1 MHALILQGFDDNDY
15 QGKRKMTDLDKDLP
29 LREDLARL
37 NRLLETLLREQAGDE
52 VVDEIRAIP
61 AGALQHD
68 KRADELVQRL
78 SPAATT
84 ALVRACGLY
93 SQLFNIAEDLHHAR
107 RRRAHQRAGS
117 QPQRGS
123 LSRAL
128 STIHEAGVPFAQLN
142 AALQDASV
150 SAVLTAHPTEVQ
162 RQSVLDGHRAVRK
175 FLQQLSSAEIT
186 PEEEQEVEAKLTRVI
201 HALWQTTEIRPF
213 KMTVADEIENGV
225 AYHPL
230 SFFQSIPAL
239 YDRLGKQIRE
249 LWGERAEIP
258 SFLRVGSWIGGD
270 RDGNPNVDAGVLRHA
285 VKRQAEVAFKHYF
298 YELAGLY
305 RELSLSQRHVQVS
318 AGVQCLAAASPDTA
332 ISRKEEPYRLAL
344 ASIEGRLSATA
355 AGLGLAARGRWNAGA
370 PYGSAVELQAELQT
384 LADSLTEHGSGLLV
398 EGRLGKLLR
407 AVDVF
412 GFYLMPLDLRQH
424 AEKHAAVVSELF
436 THANLEQYDAL
447 DEAAR
452 VRVLLRE
459 LATPRLLYSPFL
471 SYSADSEKELGIFR
485 EAALVQRQFGDG
497 AIAQCIISNC
507 ASVSD
512 ILALALLCKECGL
525 LRLDGGVPAIS
536 LNLVPL
542 FETIADLDASAD
554 IMQQLFAQPWYQ
566 QLLKSRGGVQE
577 VMLGYSDSN
586 KDGGYVTSQWQLYQA
601 EQRLVR
607 VFDNA
612 GIKMRL
618 FHGRGGSVGRG
629 GGPSYEAIMAQ
640 PAGTVVGRIRI
651 TEQGEVITAKF
662 ADPDNAT
669 RNLEALVAATLESTL
684 AHGDSRI
691 TDESAVAE
699 LSDSAFRAYR
709 ALVESEGFMQYFM
722 EATPI
727 GAIAKLNIGSRPA
740 SRKTLAS
747 IKDLRAIPWVFSWS
761 QSRVMLPG
769 WYGFGSAVR
778 AFLDAHGEAAGLAR
792 LRELYTGSPFL
803 QVMLSN
809 MEQVLAKT
817 DLQIARRYAALVG
830 ESALADRLFGR
841 LQAEFDATLAAFFAI
856 TGQDKLLQGNPT
868 LARSLDTRL
877 PYLDALNLLQVELL
891 RRLRQQPD
899 DEEALYA
906 IHLTIN
912 GISAGLRNSG

>member
-1 MHALILQGFDDNDY
+1 MND
-15 QGKRKMTDLDKDLP
+15 QDKDLP

-37 NRLLETLLREQAGDE
+37 NRLLEALLLEQEGIE

-61 AGALQHD
+61 SGAQRHD
-68 KRADELVQRL
+68 AEADALVERL
-78 SPAATT
+78 SPATTT

-117 QPQRGS
+117 APQRGS

-128 STIHEAGVPFAQLN
+128 SSLHESGVDFASLN
-142 AALQDASV
+142 AALQEASV

-175 FLQQLSSAEIT
+175 FLQQLSSSDIT
-186 PEEEQEVEAKLTRVI
+186 PEEEAEVEAKLQRVI
-201 HALWQTTEIRPF
+201 HTLWQTTEIRTF

-230 SFFQSIPAL
+230 SFFQAIPAL
-239 YDRLGKQIRE
+239 YERLGRQMRE
-249 LWGERAEIP
+249 LWGQDAPIP

-285 VKRQAEVAFKHYF
+285 ITRQAEVAFKHYF

-305 RELSLSQRHVQVS
+305 RELALSARHVSVS
-318 AGVQCLAAASPDTA
+318 PAVAALAAVSPDSA
-332 ISRKEEPYRLAL
+332 ISRREEPYRLAL
-344 ASIEGRLSATA
+344 ATIEGRLSATA
-355 AGLGLAARGRWNAGA
+355 ANLGLPLRGRWTAGDA
-370 PYGSAVELQAELQT
+370 YPDTDALQADLAALRDSLAANGSA
-384 LADSLTEHGSGLLV
+384 LLV
-398 EGRLGKLLR
+398 YGRLGKLAR

-424 AEKHAAVVSELF
+424 AEKHAAVVGELF
-436 THANLEQYDAL
+436 AHANLEHYAAL

-471 SYSADSEKELGIFR
+471 SYSADSEKELAIFR
-485 EAALVQRQFGDG
+485 EAALVQQQFGQG

-512 ILALALLCKECGL
+512 ILALALLAKESGL
-525 LRLDGGVPAIS
+525 LRLDGGVPSIS

-542 FETIADLDASAD
+542 FETIADLDASAA
-554 IMQQLFAQPWYQ
+554 IMQQLFALPWYQ
-566 QLLKSRGGVQE
+566 QLLKSRDGVQE

-586 KDGGYVTSQWQLYQA
+586 KDGGYLTSQWELYQA

-607 VFDNA
+607 VFDAA
-612 GIKMRL
+612 GVKMRL

-651 TEQGEVITAKF
+651 TEQGEIITAKF

-669 RNLEALVAATLESTL
+669 RNLEALVAATLEATL
-684 AHGDSRI
+684 SQGSQQD
-691 TDESAVAE
+691 TDESVLAE
-699 LSDSAFRAYR
+699 LSGHAYR
-709 ALVESEGFMQYFM
+709 TNRELVESDGFMQYFM

-727 GAIAKLNIGSRPA
+727 SAIAKLNIGSRPA
-740 SRKTLAS
+740 SRKALAS

-769 WYGFGSAVR
+769 WYGFGSAVS
-778 AFLDAHGEAAGLAR
+778 AFLAAHGNDAGLAQ
-792 LRELYTGSPFL
+792 LQALYHQSPFF
-803 QVMLSN
+803 QVRLSN
-809 MEQVLAKT
+809 MEQVLAKA

-830 ESALADRLFGR
+830 DAALADRLFGG
-841 LQAEFDATLAAFFAI
+841 LQAEFDKTLAAFFAI

-877 PYLDALNLLQVELL
+877 PYLDALNLLQVKLL
-891 RRLRQQPD
+891 QRLRQEPD
-899 DEEALYA
+899 DEAALYA

-912 GISAGLRNSG
+912 GISAGLR

>member
-1 MHALILQGFDDNDY
+1 MND
-15 QGKRKMTDLDKDLP
+15 QDKDLP

-37 NRLLETLLREQAGDE
+37 NRLLEVLLLEQEGAE

-61 AGALQHD
+61 GGAQRHD
-68 KRADELVQRL
+68 AEADALVERL
-78 SPAATT
+78 SPATTT

-117 QPQRGS
+117 APQRGS

-128 STIHEAGVPFAQLN
+128 ASLHENGVDFASLN

-175 FLQQLSSAEIT
+175 FLQQLSSPDIT
-186 PEEEQEVEAKLTRVI
+186 PEEEAEVEAKLQRVI
-201 HALWQTTEIRPF
+201 HTLWQTTEIRPF

-230 SFFQSIPAL
+230 SFFQAIPAL
-239 YDRLGKQIRE
+239 YERLGRQMRE
-249 LWGERAEIP
+249 LWGQDAAIP

-285 VKRQAEVAFKHYF
+285 ITRQAEVAFKHYF

-305 RELSLSQRHVQVS
+305 RELSLSSRHIRVS
-318 AGVQCLAAASPDTA
+318 PAVAALAAVSPDAA
-332 ISRKEEPYRLAL
+332 ISRREEPYRLAL
-344 ASIEGRLSATA
+344 ATIEGRLSATA
-355 AGLGLAARGRWNAGA
+355 AKLGLPLRGRWTAGEA
-370 PYGSAVELQAELQT
+370 YPDTDALQADLAALRDSLAANGSA
-384 LADSLTEHGSGLLV
+384 LLV
-398 EGRLGKLLR
+398 YGRLGKLAR

-424 AEKHAAVVSELF
+424 AEKHAGVVGELF
-436 THANLEQYDAL
+436 AHANLEHYAAL

-471 SYSADSEKELGIFR
+471 SYSADSEKELAIFR
-485 EAALVQRQFGDG
+485 EAALVQQQFGQG

-512 ILALALLCKECGL
+512 ILALALLAKESGL
-525 LRLDGGVPAIS
+525 LRLDGGVPVIS

-542 FETIADLDASAD
+542 FETIADLDASAA
-554 IMQQLFAQPWYQ
+554 IMQQLFALPWYQ
-566 QLLKSRGGVQE
+566 QLLKSRGSVQE

-586 KDGGYVTSQWQLYQA
+586 KDGGYLTSQWELYQA

-607 VFDNA
+607 VFDAA
-612 GIKMRL
+612 GVKMRL

-651 TEQGEVITAKF
+651 TEQGEIITAKF

-669 RNLEALVAATLESTL
+669 RNLEALVAATLEATL
-684 AHGDSRI
+684 SQGSQQD
-691 TDESAVAE
+691 TDESVLAE
-699 LSDSAFRAYR
+699 LSGHAYRTYR
-709 ALVESEGFMQYFM
+709 ALVESDGFMQYFM

-727 GAIAKLNIGSRPA
+727 SAIAKLNIGSRPA
-740 SRKTLAS
+740 SRKALAS

-769 WYGFGSAVR
+769 WYGFGSAVK
-778 AFLDAHGEAAGLAR
+778 AFLAAHGNDAGLAQ
-792 LRELYTGSPFL
+792 LQALYRQSPFF

-809 MEQVLAKT
+809 MEQVLAKA

-830 ESALADRLFGR
+830 DDALADRLFGG
-841 LQAEFDATLAAFFAI
+841 LQAEFDKTLAAFFAI

-877 PYLDALNLLQVELL
+877 PYLDALNLLQVKLL
-891 RRLRQQPD
+891 QRLRQEPD
-899 DEEALYA
+899 DEAALYA

>member
-1 MHALILQGFDDNDY
+1 MSDQ
-15 QGKRKMTDLDKDLP
+15 DKDLP

-37 NRLLETLLREQAGDE
+37 NRLLEALLLEQEGAE

-61 AGALQHD
+61 SGAQRHD
-68 KRADELVQRL
+68 AAADALVERL
-78 SPAATT
+78 SPATTT

-117 QPQRGS
+117 APQRGS

-128 STIHEAGVPFAQLN
+128 TSLHDSGVDFASLN
-142 AALQDASV
+142 AALQEASV

-175 FLQQLSSAEIT
+175 FLQQLSSSDIT
-186 PEEEQEVEAKLTRVI
+186 PEEEAEVEAKLQRVI
-201 HALWQTTEIRPF
+201 HTLWQTTEIRPF

-230 SFFQSIPAL
+230 SFFQAIPAL
-239 YDRLGKQIRE
+239 YERLGRQMRE
-249 LWGERAEIP
+249 LWGQDAAIP

-285 VKRQAEVAFKHYF
+285 ITRQAEVAFKHYF

-305 RELSLSQRHVQVS
+305 RELSLSSRHIRVS
-318 AGVQCLAAASPDTA
+318 PAVAALAAASPDSA
-332 ISRKEEPYRLAL
+332 ISRREEPYRLAL
-344 ASIEGRLSATA
+344 ATIEGRLSATA
-355 AGLGLAARGRWNAGA
+355 ANLGLPLRGRWTAGDA
-370 PYGSAVELQAELQT
+370 YPDTATLQADLAALRDSLAANGSA
-384 LADSLTEHGSGLLV
+384 LLV
-398 EGRLGKLLR
+398 YGRLGKLAR

-424 AEKHAAVVSELF
+424 AEKHAAVVGELF
-436 THANLEQYDAL
+436 AHANLEHYAAL

-471 SYSADSEKELGIFR
+471 SYSADSEKELAIFR
-485 EAALVQRQFGDG
+485 EAARVQQQFGQG

-512 ILALALLCKECGL
+512 ILALALLAKESGL

-542 FETIADLDASAD
+542 FETIADLDAAAG
-554 IMQQLFAQPWYQ
+554 IMQQLFALPWYQ
-566 QLLKSRGGVQE
+566 QLLKSRNGVQE

-586 KDGGYVTSQWQLYQA
+586 KDGGYLTSQWELYQA

-607 VFDNA
+607 VFDAA
-612 GIKMRL
+612 GVKMRL

-651 TEQGEVITAKF
+651 TEQGEIITAKF

-669 RNLEALVAATLESTL
+669 RNLEALVAATLEATL
-684 AHGDSRI
+684 SQGSQQD
-691 TDESAVAE
+691 TDESVLAE
-699 LSDSAFRAYR
+699 LSGHAYRTYR
-709 ALVESEGFMQYFM
+709 ALVESDGFMQYFM

-727 GAIAKLNIGSRPA
+727 SAIAKLNIGSRPA
-740 SRKTLAS
+740 SRKALAS

-769 WYGFGSAVR
+769 WYGFGSAVS
-778 AFLDAHGEAAGLAR
+778 AFLAAHGNDAGLAQ
-792 LRELYTGSPFL
+792 LQALYRQSPFF

-809 MEQVLAKT
+809 MEQVLAKA

-830 ESALADRLFGR
+830 DAALADRLFGG
-841 LQAEFDATLAAFFAI
+841 LQAEFDKTLAAFFAI

-877 PYLDALNLLQVELL
+877 PYLDALNLLQVKLL
-891 RRLRQQPD
+891 QRLRQEPD
-899 DEEALYA
+899 DEAALYA

>member
-1 MHALILQGFDDNDY
+1 MSDQ
-15 QGKRKMTDLDKDLP
+15 DKDLP

-37 NRLLETLLREQAGDE
+37 NRLLEALLLEQEGAE

-61 AGALQHD
+61 SGAQRHD
-68 KRADELVQRL
+68 AAADALVERL
-78 SPAATT
+78 SPATTT

-117 QPQRGS
+117 APQRGS

-128 STIHEAGVPFAQLN
+128 TSLHDSGVDFASLN
-142 AALQDASV
+142 AALQEASV

-175 FLQQLSSAEIT
+175 FLQQLSSSDIT
-186 PEEEQEVEAKLTRVI
+186 PEEEAEVEAKLQRVI
-201 HALWQTTEIRPF
+201 HTLWQTTEIRPF

-230 SFFQSIPAL
+230 SFFQAIPAL
-239 YDRLGKQIRE
+239 YERLGRQMRE
-249 LWGERAEIP
+249 LWGQDAAIP

-285 VKRQAEVAFKHYF
+285 ITRQAEVAFKHYF

-305 RELSLSQRHVQVS
+305 RELSLSSRHIRVS
-318 AGVQCLAAASPDTA
+318 PAVAALAAASPDSA
-332 ISRKEEPYRLAL
+332 ISRREEPYRLAL
-344 ASIEGRLSATA
+344 ATIEGRLSATA
-355 AGLGLAARGRWNAGA
+355 ANLGLPLRGRWTAGDA
-370 PYGSAVELQAELQT
+370 YPDTATLQADLAALRDSLAANGSA
-384 LADSLTEHGSGLLV
+384 LLV
-398 EGRLGKLLR
+398 YGRLGKLAR

-424 AEKHAAVVSELF
+424 AEKHAAVVGELF
-436 THANLEQYDAL
+436 AHANLEHYAAL

-471 SYSADSEKELGIFR
+471 SYSADSEKELAIFR
-485 EAALVQRQFGDG
+485 EAARVQQQFGQG

-512 ILALALLCKECGL
+512 ILALALLAKESGL

-542 FETIADLDASAD
+542 FETIADLDAAAG
-554 IMQQLFAQPWYQ
+554 IMQQLFALPWYQ
-566 QLLKSRGGVQE
+566 QLLKSRNGVQE

-586 KDGGYVTSQWQLYQA
+586 KDGGYLTSQWELYQA

-607 VFDNA
+607 VFDAA
-612 GIKMRL
+612 GVKMRL

-651 TEQGEVITAKF
+651 TEQGEIITAKF

-669 RNLEALVAATLESTL
+669 RNLEALVAATLEATL
-684 AHGDSRI
+684 SQGSQQD
-691 TDESAVAE
+691 TDESVLAE
-699 LSDSAFRAYR
+699 LSGHAYRTYR
-709 ALVESEGFMQYFM
+709 ALVESDGFMQYFM

-727 GAIAKLNIGSRPA
+727 SAIAKLNIGSRPA
-740 SRKTLAS
+740 SRKALAS

-769 WYGFGSAVR
+769 WYGFGSAVS
-778 AFLDAHGEAAGLAR
+778 AFLAAHGHDAGLAQ
-792 LRELYTGSPFL
+792 LQALYRQSPFF

-809 MEQVLAKT
+809 MEQVLAKA

-830 ESALADRLFGR
+830 DAALADRLFGG
-841 LQAEFDATLAAFFAI
+841 LQAEFDKTLAAFFAI

-877 PYLDALNLLQVELL
+877 PYLDALNLLQVKLL
-891 RRLRQQPD
+891 QRLRQEPD
-899 DEEALYA
+899 DEAALYA

>member
-1 MHALILQGFDDNDY
+1 MND
-15 QGKRKMTDLDKDLP
+15 QDKDLP

-37 NRLLETLLREQAGDE
+37 NRLLEALLLEQEGAE

-61 AGALQHD
+61 GGAQRHD
-68 KRADELVQRL
+68 AEADALVERL
-78 SPAATT
+78 SPATTT

-117 QPQRGS
+117 APQRGS

-128 STIHEAGVPFAQLN
+128 ASLHENGVDFASLN

-175 FLQQLSSAEIT
+175 FLQQLSSPDIT
-186 PEEEQEVEAKLTRVI
+186 PEEEAEVEAKLQRVI
-201 HALWQTTEIRPF
+201 HTLWQTTEIRPF

-230 SFFQSIPAL
+230 SFFQAIPAL
-239 YDRLGKQIRE
+239 YERLGRQMRE
-249 LWGERAEIP
+249 LWGQDAAIP

-285 VKRQAEVAFKHYF
+285 ITRQAEVAFKHYF

-305 RELSLSQRHVQVS
+305 RELSLSLRHIRVS
-318 AGVQCLAAASPDTA
+318 PAVAALATVSPDAA
-332 ISRKEEPYRLAL
+332 ISRREEPYRLAL
-344 ASIEGRLSATA
+344 ATIEGRLSATA
-355 AGLGLAARGRWNAGA
+355 ANLGLPLRGRWTAGEA
-370 PYGSAVELQAELQT
+370 YPDTDALQADLAALRDSLAANGSA
-384 LADSLTEHGSGLLV
+384 LLV
-398 EGRLGKLLR
+398 YGRLGKLAR

-424 AEKHAAVVSELF
+424 AEKHAGVVGELF
-436 THANLEQYDAL
+436 AHANLEHYAAL

-471 SYSADSEKELGIFR
+471 SYSADSEKELAIFR
-485 EAALVQRQFGDG
+485 EAALVQQQFGQG

-512 ILALALLCKECGL
+512 ILALALLAKESGL
-525 LRLDGGVPAIS
+525 LRLDGGVPVIS

-542 FETIADLDASAD
+542 FETIADLDASAA
-554 IMQQLFAQPWYQ
+554 IMQQLFALPWYQ
-566 QLLKSRGGVQE
+566 QLLKSRGSVQE

-586 KDGGYVTSQWQLYQA
+586 KDGGYLTSQWELYQA

-607 VFDNA
+607 VFDAA
-612 GIKMRL
+612 GVKMRL

-651 TEQGEVITAKF
+651 TEQGEIITAKF

-669 RNLEALVAATLESTL
+669 RNLEALVAATLEATL
-684 AHGDSRI
+684 SQGSQQD
-691 TDESAVAE
+691 TDESVLAE
-699 LSDSAFRAYR
+699 LSGHAYRTYR
-709 ALVESEGFMQYFM
+709 ALVESDGFMQYFM

-727 GAIAKLNIGSRPA
+727 SAIAKLNIGSRPA
-740 SRKTLAS
+740 SRKALAS

-769 WYGFGSAVR
+769 WFGFGSAVK
-778 AFLDAHGEAAGLAR
+778 AFLAAHGNDAGLAQ
-792 LRELYTGSPFL
+792 LQALYRQSPFF

-809 MEQVLAKT
+809 MEQVLAKA

-830 ESALADRLFGR
+830 DDALADRLFGG
-841 LQAEFDATLAAFFAI
+841 LQAEFDKTLAAFFAI

-877 PYLDALNLLQVELL
+877 PYLDALNLLQVKLL
-891 RRLRQQPD
+891 QRLRQEPD
-899 DEEALYA
+899 DEAALYA

>member
-1 MHALILQGFDDNDY
+1 MND
-15 QGKRKMTDLDKDLP
+15 QDKDLP

-37 NRLLETLLREQAGDE
+37 NRLLEALLLEQEGTE

-61 AGALQHD
+61 SGAQRHD
-68 KRADELVQRL
+68 AEADALVERL
-78 SPAATT
+78 SPATTT

-117 QPQRGS
+117 APQRGS

-128 STIHEAGVPFAQLN
+128 ASLHESGVDFASLN

-175 FLQQLSSAEIT
+175 FLQQLSSADIT
-186 PEEEQEVEAKLTRVI
+186 PEEETEVEAKLQRVI
-201 HALWQTTEIRPF
+201 HTLWQTTEIRPF

-230 SFFQSIPAL
+230 SFFQAIPAL
-239 YDRLGKQIRE
+239 YERLGRQMRE
-249 LWGERAEIP
+249 LWGQDAAIP

-285 VKRQAEVAFKHYF
+285 ITRQAEVAFKHYF

-305 RELSLSQRHVQVS
+305 RELSLSSRHIRVS
-318 AGVQCLAAASPDTA
+318 PAVAALAAVSPDAA
-332 ISRKEEPYRLAL
+332 ISRREEPYRLAL
-344 ASIEGRLSATA
+344 ATIEGRLSATA
-355 AGLGLAARGRWNAGA
+355 ANLGLPLRGRWTAGETYPDTDA
-370 PYGSAVELQAELQT
+370 LQADLAALRDSLAANGSA
-384 LADSLTEHGSGLLV
+384 LLV
-398 EGRLGKLLR
+398 YGRLGKLAR

-424 AEKHAAVVSELF
+424 AEKHAGVVGELF
-436 THANLEQYDAL
+436 AHANLEHYAAL

-471 SYSADSEKELGIFR
+471 SYSADSEKELAIFR
-485 EAALVQRQFGDG
+485 EAALVQQHFGQG

-512 ILALALLCKECGL
+512 ILALALLAKESGL
-525 LRLDGGVPAIS
+525 LRLDGGVPVIS

-542 FETIADLDASAD
+542 FETIADLDASAA
-554 IMQQLFAQPWYQ
+554 IMQQLFALPWYQ
-566 QLLKSRGGVQE
+566 QLLKSRGSVQE

-586 KDGGYVTSQWQLYQA
+586 KDGGYLTSQWELYQA

-607 VFDNA
+607 VFDAA
-612 GIKMRL
+612 GVKMRL

-629 GGPSYEAIMAQ
+629 GGPAYEAIMAQ

-651 TEQGEVITAKF
+651 TEQGEIITAKF

-669 RNLEALVAATLESTL
+669 RNLEALVAATLEATL
-684 AHGDSRI
+684 SQGSQQD
-691 TDESAVAE
+691 TDESVLAE
-699 LSDSAFRAYR
+699 LSGHAYRTYR
-709 ALVESEGFMQYFM
+709 ALVESDGFMQYFM

-727 GAIAKLNIGSRPA
+727 SAIAKLNIGSRPA
-740 SRKTLAS
+740 SRKALAS

-769 WYGFGSAVR
+769 WYGFGSAVS
-778 AFLDAHGEAAGLAR
+778 AFLAAHGNDAGLAQ
-792 LRELYTGSPFL
+792 LQALYRQSPFF
-803 QVMLSN
+803 QVILSN
-809 MEQVLAKT
+809 MEQVLAKA

-830 ESALADRLFGR
+830 DAALADRLFGG
-841 LQAEFDATLAAFFAI
+841 LQAEFDKTLAAFFAI

-877 PYLDALNLLQVELL
+877 PYLDALNLLQVKLL
-891 RRLRQQPD
+891 QRLRQEPD
-899 DEEALYA
+899 DEAALYA

>member
-1 MHALILQGFDDNDY
+1 MND
-15 QGKRKMTDLDKDLP
+15 QDKDLP

-37 NRLLETLLREQAGDE
+37 NRLLEALLLEQEGTE

-61 AGALQHD
+61 SGAQRHD
-68 KRADELVQRL
+68 AEADALVERL
-78 SPAATT
+78 SPATTT

-117 QPQRGS
+117 APQRGS

-128 STIHEAGVPFAQLN
+128 ASLHESGVDFASLN

-175 FLQQLSSAEIT
+175 FLQQLSSADIT
-186 PEEEQEVEAKLTRVI
+186 PEEETEVEAKLQRVI
-201 HALWQTTEIRPF
+201 HTLWQTTEIRPF

-230 SFFQSIPAL
+230 SFFQAIPAL
-239 YDRLGKQIRE
+239 YERLGRQMRE
-249 LWGERAEIP
+249 LWGQDAAIP

-270 RDGNPNVDAGVLRHA
+270 RDGNPNVDASVLRHA
-285 VKRQAEVAFKHYF
+285 ITRQAEVAFKHYF

-305 RELSLSQRHVQVS
+305 RELSLSSRHIRVS
-318 AGVQCLAAASPDTA
+318 PAVAALAAVSPDAA
-332 ISRKEEPYRLAL
+332 ISRREEPYRLAL
-344 ASIEGRLSATA
+344 ATIEGRLSATA
-355 AGLGLAARGRWNAGA
+355 ANLGLPLRGRWTAGEA
-370 PYGSAVELQAELQT
+370 YPDTAALQADLAALRDSLAANGSA
-384 LADSLTEHGSGLLV
+384 LLV
-398 EGRLGKLLR
+398 YGRLGKLAR

-424 AEKHAAVVSELF
+424 AEKHAGVVGELF
-436 THANLEQYDAL
+436 AHANLEHYAAL

-471 SYSADSEKELGIFR
+471 SYSADSEKELAIFR
-485 EAALVQRQFGDG
+485 EAALVQQQFGQG

-512 ILALALLCKECGL
+512 ILALALLAKESGL
-525 LRLDGGVPAIS
+525 LRLDGGVPVIS

-542 FETIADLDASAD
+542 FETIADLDASAA
-554 IMQQLFAQPWYQ
+554 IMQQLFALPWYQ
-566 QLLKSRGGVQE
+566 QLLKSRGSVQE

-586 KDGGYVTSQWQLYQA
+586 KDGGYLTSQWELYQA

-607 VFDNA
+607 VFDAA
-612 GIKMRL
+612 GVKMRL

-629 GGPSYEAIMAQ
+629 GGPAYEAIMAQ

-651 TEQGEVITAKF
+651 TEQGEIITAKF

-669 RNLEALVAATLESTL
+669 RNLEALVAATLEATL
-684 AHGDSRI
+684 SQGSQQD
-691 TDESAVAE
+691 TDESVLAE
-699 LSDSAFRAYR
+699 LSGHAYRTYR
-709 ALVESEGFMQYFM
+709 ALVESDGFMQYFM

-727 GAIAKLNIGSRPA
+727 SAIAKLNIGSRPA
-740 SRKTLAS
+740 SRKALAS

-769 WYGFGSAVR
+769 WYGFGSAVS
-778 AFLDAHGEAAGLAR
+778 AFLAAHGNDAGLAQ
-792 LRELYTGSPFL
+792 LQALYRQSPFF
-803 QVMLSN
+803 QVILSN
-809 MEQVLAKT
+809 MEQVLAKA

-830 ESALADRLFGR
+830 DAALADRLFGG
-841 LQAEFDATLAAFFAI
+841 LQAEFDKTLAAFFAI

-877 PYLDALNLLQVELL
+877 PYLDALNLLQVKLL
-891 RRLRQQPD
+891 QRLRQEPD
-899 DEEALYA
+899 DEAALYA

>member
-1 MHALILQGFDDNDY
+1 MND
-15 QGKRKMTDLDKDLP
+15 QDKDLP

-37 NRLLETLLREQAGDE
+37 NRLLEALLLEQEGIE

-61 AGALQHD
+61 SGAQRHD
-68 KRADELVQRL
+68 AEADALVERL
-78 SPAATT
+78 SPATTT

-117 QPQRGS
+117 APQRGS

-128 STIHEAGVPFAQLN
+128 ASLHESGVDFASLN

-162 RQSVLDGHRAVRK
+162 RQSVLDSHRAVRK
-175 FLQQLSSAEIT
+175 FLQQLSSPDIT
-186 PEEEQEVEAKLTRVI
+186 PEEEAEVEAKLQRVI
-201 HALWQTTEIRPF
+201 HTLWQTTEIRPF

-230 SFFQSIPAL
+230 SFFQAIPAL
-239 YDRLGKQIRE
+239 YERLGRQMRE
-249 LWGERAEIP
+249 LWGQDAAIP

-285 VKRQAEVAFKHYF
+285 ITRQAEVAFKHYF

-305 RELSLSQRHVQVS
+305 RELSLSSRHIRVS
-318 AGVQCLAAASPDTA
+318 PAVAALAAVSPDAA
-332 ISRKEEPYRLAL
+332 ISRREEPYRLAL
-344 ASIEGRLSATA
+344 ATIEGRLSATA
-355 AGLGLAARGRWNAGA
+355 ANLGLPLRGRWTAGEA
-370 PYGSAVELQAELQT
+370 YPDTAALQADLAALRDSLAANGSA
-384 LADSLTEHGSGLLV
+384 LLV
-398 EGRLGKLLR
+398 YGRLGKLAR

-424 AEKHAAVVSELF
+424 AEKHAGVVGELF
-436 THANLEQYDAL
+436 AHANLEHYAAL

-471 SYSADSEKELGIFR
+471 SYSADSEKELAIFR
-485 EAALVQRQFGDG
+485 EAALVQQQFGQG

-512 ILALALLCKECGL
+512 ILALALLAKESGL
-525 LRLDGGVPAIS
+525 LRLDGGVPSIS

-542 FETIADLDASAD
+542 FETIADLDASAA
-554 IMQQLFAQPWYQ
+554 IMQQLFALPWYQ
-566 QLLKSRGGVQE
+566 QLLKSRGSVQE

-586 KDGGYVTSQWQLYQA
+586 KDGGYLTSQWELYQA

-607 VFDNA
+607 VFDAA

-651 TEQGEVITAKF
+651 TEQGEIITAKF

-669 RNLEALVAATLESTL
+669 RNLEALVAATLEATL
-684 AHGDSRI
+684 SQGSQQD
-691 TDESAVAE
+691 TDESVLAE
-699 LSDSAFRAYR
+699 LSGHAYRTYR
-709 ALVESEGFMQYFM
+709 ALVESDGFMQYFM

-727 GAIAKLNIGSRPA
+727 SAIAKLNIGSRPA
-740 SRKTLAS
+740 SRKALAS

-769 WYGFGSAVR
+769 WYGFGSAVS
-778 AFLDAHGEAAGLAR
+778 AYLAAHGNDAGLAQ
-792 LRELYTGSPFL
+792 LQALYRQSPFF

-809 MEQVLAKT
+809 MEQVLAKA

-830 ESALADRLFGR
+830 DDALADRLFGG
-841 LQAEFDATLAAFFAI
+841 LQAEFDKTLAAFFAI

-877 PYLDALNLLQVELL
+877 PYLDALNLLQVKLL
-891 RRLRQQPD
+891 QRLRQEPD
-899 DEEALYA
+899 DEAALYA

>member
-1 MHALILQGFDDNDY
+1 
-15 QGKRKMTDLDKDLP
+15 MTELDKDLP
-29 LREDLARL
+29 LRADIARL
-37 NRLLETLLREQAGDE
+37 DRLLESLLREQAGEE
-52 VVDEIRAIP
+52 VVTEIRAIP
-61 AGALQHD
+61 SGAQQHD
-68 KRADELVQRL
+68 RSADALVGRL

-117 QPQRGS
+117 APQQGS
-123 LSRAL
+123 LARAL
-128 STIHEAGVPFAQLN
+128 SHIHDAGVDFGKLN
-142 AALQDASV
+142 RALQEASV

-175 FLQQLSSAEIT
+175 FLAQLNSPEIT
-186 PEEEQEVEAKLTRVI
+186 PEEEQELEAKLQRVI
-201 HALWQTTEIRPF
+201 HSLWQTTEIRSF

-230 SFFQSIPAL
+230 SFFQAIPAL
-239 YDRLGKQIRE
+239 YERLGRQVRE
-249 LWGERAEIP
+249 LWGESAAIP

-270 RDGNPNVDAGVLRHA
+270 RDGNPNVDAKVLRHA
-285 VKRQAEVAFKHYF
+285 VTRQAEVAFKHYF

-305 RELSLSQRHVQVS
+305 RELSLSSRHVQVS
-318 AGVQCLAAASPDTA
+318 VAVQALAAVSPDTA
-332 ISRKEEPYRLAL
+332 ISRREEPYRLAL
-344 ASIEGRLSATA
+344 ATIEGRLSATA
-355 AGLGLAARGRWNAGA
+355 ARLNLPLRGRWTAGEPYAAGA
-370 PYGSAVELQAELQT
+370 ELQADLQA
-384 LADSLTEHGSGLLV
+384 LSDSLVAHGSALLLD
-398 EGRLGKLLR
+398 GRLGKLQR

-412 GFYLMPLDLRQH
+412 GFFLMPLDLRQH
-424 AEKHAAVVSELF
+424 AEKHAGVVGELF
-436 THANLEQYDAL
+436 AHANLEHYEAL

-471 SYSADSEKELGIFR
+471 SYSADSEKELAIFR
-485 EAALVQRQFGDG
+485 EAARVQAEFGVD
-497 AIAQCIISNC
+497 AISQCIISNC
-507 ASVSD
+507 ATVSD
-512 ILALALLCKECGL
+512 ILALALLAKESGL
-525 LRLDGGVPAIS
+525 LRLQDGAPAIS

-542 FETIADLDASAD
+542 FETIADLDAAGG
-554 IMQQLFAQPWYQ
+554 IMQQLFALPWYQ
-566 QLLKSRGGVQE
+566 QLLKSRGGMQE

-586 KDGGYVTSQWQLYQA
+586 KDGGYVTSQWELYQA

-607 VFDNA
+607 VFDAA

-651 TEQGEVITAKF
+651 TEQGEIITSKF

-669 RNLEALVAATLESTL
+669 RNLEALVAAALESTL
-684 AHGDSRI
+684 AHGDSGA
-691 TDESAVAE
+691 TDESVLAE
-699 LSDSAFRAYR
+699 LSGHAFTTYR
-709 ALVESEGFMQYFM
+709 ALVESDGFMQYFM

-778 AFLDAHGEAAGLAR
+778 AFLDRHGEDAGLAQ
-792 LRELYTGSPFL
+792 LRALHQASPFF

-809 MEQVLAKT
+809 MEQVLAKA
-817 DLQIARRYAALVG
+817 DLEIARRYAALVG
-830 ESALADRLFGR
+830 DAALTDRLFGR
-841 LQAEFDATLAAFFAI
+841 LQAEHDKTLAAFFAI
-856 TGQDKLLQGNPT
+856 TGQQKLLETNPT

-891 RRLRQQPD
+891 RRLREAPD

>member
-1 MHALILQGFDDNDY
+1 MND
-15 QGKRKMTDLDKDLP
+15 QDKDLP

-37 NRLLETLLREQAGDE
+37 NRLLEVLLLEQEGAE

-61 AGALQHD
+61 GGAQRHD
-68 KRADELVQRL
+68 AEADALVERL
-78 SPAATT
+78 SPATTT

-117 QPQRGS
+117 APQRGS

-128 STIHEAGVPFAQLN
+128 ASLHENGVDFASLN

-175 FLQQLSSAEIT
+175 FLQQLSSPDIT
-186 PEEEQEVEAKLTRVI
+186 PEEEAEVEAKLQRVI
-201 HALWQTTEIRPF
+201 HTLWQTTEIRPF

-230 SFFQSIPAL
+230 SFFQAIPAL
-239 YDRLGKQIRE
+239 YERLGRQMRE
-249 LWGERAEIP
+249 LWGQDAAIP

-285 VKRQAEVAFKHYF
+285 ITRQAEVAFKHYF

-305 RELSLSQRHVQVS
+305 RELSLSSRHIRVS
-318 AGVQCLAAASPDTA
+318 PAVAALAAVSPDAA
-332 ISRKEEPYRLAL
+332 ISRREEPYRLAL
-344 ASIEGRLSATA
+344 ATIEGRLSATA
-355 AGLGLAARGRWNAGA
+355 AKLGLPLRGRWTAGEA
-370 PYGSAVELQAELQT
+370 YPDTDALQADLAALRDSLAANGSA
-384 LADSLTEHGSGLLV
+384 LLV
-398 EGRLGKLLR
+398 YGRLGKLAR

-424 AEKHAAVVSELF
+424 AEKHAGVVGELF
-436 THANLEQYDAL
+436 AHANLEHYAAL

-471 SYSADSEKELGIFR
+471 SYSADSEKELAIFR
-485 EAALVQRQFGDG
+485 EAALVQQQFGQG

-512 ILALALLCKECGL
+512 ILALALLAKESGL

-542 FETIADLDASAD
+542 FETIADLDASAA
-554 IMQQLFAQPWYQ
+554 IMQQLFALPWYQ
-566 QLLKSRGGVQE
+566 QLLKSRGSVQE

-586 KDGGYVTSQWQLYQA
+586 KDGGYLTSQWELYQA

-607 VFDNA
+607 VFDAA
-612 GIKMRL
+612 GVKMRL

-651 TEQGEVITAKF
+651 TEQGEIITAKF

-669 RNLEALVAATLESTL
+669 RNLEALVAATLEATL
-684 AHGDSRI
+684 SQGSQQD
-691 TDESAVAE
+691 TDESVLAE
-699 LSDSAFRAYR
+699 LSGHAYRTYR
-709 ALVESEGFMQYFM
+709 ALVESDGFMQYFM

-727 GAIAKLNIGSRPA
+727 SAIAKLNIGSRPA
-740 SRKTLAS
+740 SRKALAS

-769 WYGFGSAVR
+769 WYGFGSAVK
-778 AFLDAHGEAAGLAR
+778 AFLAAHGNDAGLAQ
-792 LRELYTGSPFL
+792 LQALYRQSPFF

-809 MEQVLAKT
+809 MEQVLAKA

-830 ESALADRLFGR
+830 DGALADRLFGG
-841 LQAEFDATLAAFFAI
+841 LQAEFDKTLAAFFAI

-877 PYLDALNLLQVELL
+877 PYLDALNLLQVKLL
-891 RRLRQQPD
+891 QRLRQEPD
-899 DEEALYA
+899 DEAALYA